1 MTPKELQYIEDALGN
16 EKQMQTSCT
25 NLASQI
31 QDAKL
36 KTLLEDISDKHR
48 DCFGKFYNLIK
59 S

>member
-1 MTPKELQYIEDALGN
+1 MTPKELLYIEDVLGN
-16 EKQMQTSCT
+16 EKQLQTSCT
-25 NLASQI
+25 NLASQV

-36 KTLLEDISDKHR
+36 RMLLQDISDKHR